1 MADIFEEVSKEVQ
14 QEKLKRLWKENQKA
28 ISTVLTCIIV
38 AVAIFA
44 YWQYRQQ
51 EIREEA
57 SSDYTDS
64 MFLLTMGH
72 PDRALKSLEVIPQKS
87 GHTYADLS
95 KLLGAGIM
103 TDKGDIQGAIDSYE
117 SLLQTSSNQE
127 FKNLALLKLLYLQS
141 QMLPAAEIIEK
152 LQPLLTKGNPWYYLA
167 KELEGTLFY
176 QQGEIDKAAA
186 VFQELT
192 ADKDLPAP
200 QRLRLQLLR
209 SNFLYKTQKQ

>member
-14 QEKLKRLWKENQKA
+14 QDKIKRLWKENQKA

-57 SSDYTDS
+57 SSDYTDA
-64 MFLLTMGH
+64 MFLMTMGQ

-95 KLLGAGIM
+95 KLLGAGIL

-117 SLLQTSSNQE
+117 ALLQTSSNKE
-127 FKNLALLKLLYLQS
+127 FKNLALLKLLYLQA
-141 QMLPAAEIIEK
+141 QMLPAPQIIEK
-152 LQPLLTKGNPWYYLA
+152 LQPLLKQGNPWYYLA
-167 KELEGTLFY
+167 KELEGILLY
-176 QQGEIDKAAA
+176 QQGKIDEATAI
-186 VFQELT
+186 FQDLT
-192 ADKDLPAP
+192 ATKDLPAP

-209 SNFLYKTQKQ
+209 SNLLYKTQK